1 MEKWTVRTS
10 LEEGQE
16 EFRHRKGSSS
26 IIRYNLVD
34 IRKVED
40 AIKKGTAVARMSVIE
55 RLKTPK
61 EIIDAVEKFA
71 ETLKSKEE
79 KEELLED
86 IFYIWGDR
94 LSEEEKEMIRKIIF
108 KEKRMKGVGKM
119 SHAQE
124 VIRKHEE
131 RLERKAR
138 KEGRQEGREEGR
150 QQGRKESLID
160 VAKKMLKQKFD
171 IEIIS
176 EITGLKREQ
185 FVK

>member
-1 MEKWTVRTS
+1 MNSKNK

-34 IRKVED
+34 IRNVEE
-40 AIKKGTAVARMSVIE
+40 AIEKGTAIARMSVIE
-55 RLKTPK
+55 RLKTPE

-79 KEELLED
+79 KEELLEN
-86 IFYIWGDR
+86 IFYIWEDR
-94 LSEEEKEMIRKIIF
+94 LNEEEKDMIRKIIF
-108 KEKRMKGVGKM
+108 KEKRVKGEDNM

-138 KEGRQEGREEGR
+138 QE
-150 QQGRKESLID
+150 GRKESLID
-160 VAKKMLKQKFD
+160 VAKRMLQEKVDIDFIMKM
-171 IEIIS
+171 
-176 EITGLKREQ
+176 TGLKKEE
-185 FVK
+185 FMS

>member
-1 MEKWTVRTS
+1 MNSKNK

-34 IRKVED
+34 IRNVEE
-40 AIKKGTAVARMSVIE
+40 AIEKGTAIARMSVIE
-55 RLKTPK
+55 RLKTPE

-79 KEELLED
+79 KEELVEN
-86 IFYIWGDR
+86 IFYIWEDR
-94 LSEEEKEMIRKIIF
+94 LNEEEKDMIRKIIF
-108 KEKRMKGVGKM
+108 KEKRVKGEDNM

-138 KEGRQEGREEGR
+138 QEGRKEGKKEGR

-160 VAKKMLKQKFD
+160 VAKRMLQEKVDIDFIMKM
-171 IEIIS
+171 
-176 EITGLKREQ
+176 TGLKKEE
-185 FVK
+185 FMS